1 MSLQLCLLE
10 TGETIIADV
19 REAIDPES
27 NESLGYLVTNPFNV
41 KHIINNVVN
50 VGEMTDKT
58 NTSPEDASSLAYS
71 VWAPL
76 ARQNTFNFHKDFI
89 RVIYNPDQTVADQYT
104 EILTKWLEEHTL
116 TVETDKH
123 STVVSMG
130 SIQEQDELKKQ
141 LESMNPDDTEVNVTP
156 ESFKSVEE

>member
-27 NESLGYLVTNPFNV
+27 NESLGYLVTNPFSV

-50 VGEMTDKT
+50 VEEMSEET
-58 NTSPEDASSLAYS
+58 NTSPENAASLSYS

-76 ARQNTFNFHKDFI
+76 ARQNTFNFHTDEEYAAYRERNPENFGDL
-89 RVIYNPDQTVADQYT
+89 PDQ
-104 EILTKWLEEHTL
+104 EC
-116 TVETDKH
+116 VEC
-123 STVVSMG
+123 SG
-130 SIQEQDELKKQ
+130 F
-141 LESMNPDDTEVNVTP
+141 P
-156 ESFKSVEE
+156 EGIE